1 MYKQILEF
9 WFDEIEPRQW
19 WQKSDDFDRNISER
33 FGKLHNMARAGELFT
48 WRETPQGALAEI
60 ILLDQFSRNIYRD
73 KPESFA
79 CDPMAVALSQCAIN
93 QGFDSQLGE
102 DQRVFFYMAF
112 MHSESRII
120 HQQAVRYFEQLGI
133 ESYLDF
139 EMKHKAIIDKFG
151 RYPHRNLILGRSTTD
166 EELEFLKLPNSSF

>member
-1 MYKQILEF
+1 MSLFSIFTTILTLTSV
-9 WFDEIEPRQW
+9 WGSYCSHRV
-19 WQKSDDFDRNISER
+19 
-33 FGKLHNMARAGELFT
+33 RANT
-48 WRETPQGALAEI
+48 VVVKIDPPQGPWDGFFLF
-60 ILLDQFSRNIYRD
+60 DQFSRNIYLD

-120 HQQAVRYFEQLGI
+120 HQQAMKYFEALGI
-133 ESYLDF
+133 ESSLEF
-139 EMKHKAIIDKFG
+139 EIKHKAIIDKFG
-151 RYPHRNLILGRSTTD
+151 RYPHRNNILGRSSTD
-166 EELEFLKLPNSSF
+166 EEIEFLKLPNSGF

>member
-1 MYKQILEF
+1 
-9 WFDEIEPRQW
+9 
-19 WQKSDDFDRNISER
+19 
-33 FGKLHNMARAGELFT
+33 
-48 WRETPQGALAEI
+48 
-60 ILLDQFSRNIYRD
+60 
-73 KPESFA
+73 
-79 CDPMAVALSQCAIN
+79 MAVALSQCAIN